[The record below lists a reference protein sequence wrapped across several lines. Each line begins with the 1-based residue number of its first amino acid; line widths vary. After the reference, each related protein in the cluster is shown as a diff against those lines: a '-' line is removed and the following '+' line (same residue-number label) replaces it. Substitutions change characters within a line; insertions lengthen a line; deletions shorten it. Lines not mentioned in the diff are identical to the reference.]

1 MATVSPS
8 GNTTAAVTYTPIA
21 TNTLGSAAASVTFS
35 SIPGTYKDLV
45 LVVDGI
51 SSSSVN
57 GIVLQY
63 NGDTSNAYSL
73 TQIGGNGSAVSS
85 ARRTSQRFINI
96 NYTGYW
102 TNASRGNIIVQIQNY
117 SNTTTYKT
125 CLSRGNFS
133 AIGLDAIVGLWSSTA
148 AITSVTI
155 NNDDSGNIGSG
166 TTFSLY
172 GIGA

>member
-1 MATVSPS
+1 MAAGATYVS
-8 GNTTAAVTYTPIA
+8 IA
-21 TNTLGSAAASVTFS
+21 SNTLGSAAASVTFS
-35 SIPGTYKDLV
+35 SISGAYTDLI

-73 TQIGGNGSAVSS
+73 TQIGANGSAVSS
-85 ARRTSQRFINI
+85 ARRSSQSYINI

-125 CLSRGNFS
+125 CLARGNFS
-133 AIGLDAIVGLWSSTA
+133 ATGLDAIVGLWTSTA

-155 NNDDSGNIGSG
+155 TNDGSGNIGSG

-172 GIGA
+172 GIKAA